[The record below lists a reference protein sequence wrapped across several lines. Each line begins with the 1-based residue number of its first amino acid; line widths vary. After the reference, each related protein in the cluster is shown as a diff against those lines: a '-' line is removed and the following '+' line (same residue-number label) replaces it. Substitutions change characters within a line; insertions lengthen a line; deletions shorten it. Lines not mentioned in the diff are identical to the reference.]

1 MDETRLSRQSENE
14 KGKTFKIVLTILIAV
29 VVIGGG
35 FFVYKA
41 LTGSNDSGKDQESTP
56 TPSAIPTEEPKK
68 ESNIKIIDVNSK
80 TRPYAIMINCHNAA
94 FPQSGLQDAYIVYEI
109 MVEYGITRMMAL
121 FKDVDF
127 NKVGSVRSARNQYL
141 AYVWENDAIYFHA
154 GGSAEAVERM
164 AKEKVDNISVDGK
177 YGQRDMELAKKRA
190 WEHTLFTKS
199 DSIKQAIKNYGVKE
213 TTDVKNLLTYSAEEL
228 DLSKYK
234 TTKADKVTIKY
245 SSYRTSGYDYDET
258 SKTYLRNIGSK
269 KNVDL
274 VTGKQYQV
282 KNIIVYGVKYS
293 SYTDHGYSGY
303 QRLSNTGT
311 GEGYYI
317 TDGVA
322 LPITWEKKDEK
333 SQTVYKVKETGEELV
348 VNDGNTYIQIY
359 PSNGGKLTIS

>member
-1 MDETRLSRQSENE
+1 MNKEESLDFGK
-14 KGKTFKIVLTILIAV
+14 KGKLKPKSLIIAIVVIAV
-29 VVIGGG
+29 LAVGG
-35 FFVYKA
+35 FFAYKS
-41 LTGSNDSGKDQESTP
+41 LSGKGDEPKESESTP
-56 TPSAIPTEEPKK
+56 TPTPEVTPASDD
-68 ESNIKIIDVNSK
+68 NVKIIDVNSN
-80 TRPYAIMINCHNAA
+80 TRPYAIMINCHNGAL
-94 FPQSGLQDAYIVYEI
+94 PQSGLQDAYIVYEI
-109 MVEYGITRMMAL
+109 MVEAGITRMMAL

-127 NKVGSVRSARNQYL
+127 DKVGSIRSARNQYL
-141 AYVWENDAIYFHA
+141 AYVWENDAIYIHA

-164 AKEKVDNISVDGK
+164 TKEKVNNFSVDGK
-177 YGQRDMELAKKRA
+177 YGQRDKELAKKRA

-199 DSIKQAIKNYGVKE
+199 SSLKQAVSDKGFRS
-213 TTDVKNLLTYSAEEL
+213 TTDTKNLLTYSAKEL

-245 SSYRTSGYDYDET
+245 SNYRTSSYDYDSN
-258 SKTYLRNIGSK
+258 SKTFLRNIGNQ

-333 SQTVYKVKETGEELV
+333 SQTIYKVKETGEELV

-359 PSNGGKLTIS
+359 PSNGGKLTIN